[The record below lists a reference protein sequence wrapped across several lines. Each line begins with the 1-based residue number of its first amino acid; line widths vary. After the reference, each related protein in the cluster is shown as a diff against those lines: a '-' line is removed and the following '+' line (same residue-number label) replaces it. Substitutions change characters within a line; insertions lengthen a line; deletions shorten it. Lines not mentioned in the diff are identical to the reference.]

1 MQNILITGA
10 DGQLGSVLK
19 SLAANYPEFKFYYT
33 DIAELNITNQA
44 AIDDFVSG
52 HNITRILNTAGYTN
66 ADKAESD
73 SEQAFLINGT
83 AVGFLA
89 ESAKKNNALLIH
101 ISTDYVFGN
110 NHFRPIV
117 ESASP
122 YHSRY
127 MRHQKLM
134 VKKRLSNT
142 TLTPLYYAPRGFTQN
157 LAIISLKR

>member
-52 HNITRILNTAGYTN
+52 HNITCILNTAGYTN

-122 YHSRY
+122 YP
-127 MRHQKLM
+127 
-134 VKKRLSNT
+134 LSVYAEAT
-142 TLTPLYYAPRGFTQN
+142 SVLPL
-157 LAIISLKR
+157 IISYAYHKGDWKNRKKWEWAKLFDK